1 MTTEYIGQRP
11 SFTALPNW
19 LRGQATPLELA
30 ILWCLQ
36 SHYPNIHPSM
46 ALLAEEACLSRRS
59 VSGVLAGMERKGWLV
74 REHAFAE
81 CGRKASN
88 RYRLTIWDVSWALV
102 DRAGDAL
109 GQEVPYLDRAG
120 GALGIG
126 QEVHGDRAGGAH
138 KEDQEKKNKKKKTY
152 EPPLPPTARG
162 ERRPEAVAAGPCR
175 DRVGFLIPIPEPQPP
190 VAPQPPPEPTGSV
203 TTLPRPKTVAATNGA
218 ELFWPPEA
226 VLSTTPASIP
236 TAVQPQ
242 QRPRPEPPPEPAPD
256 PEAIVPVKPQAQK
269 REAGFRPAYEDVPA
283 ALLPVVR
290 ELLAF
295 WPARNPKAKR
305 TQRAWEG
312 MLTEAQKIQDHQQ
325 GGTEILREQLQ
336 EGAAAR
342 VSGPGWLGLNF
353 NRWQQYGTKAGTPVM
368 GSGFRGKPTTRDRVM
383 GAIALVEEEERR
395 QAARAQQQAAGH
407 GCLALAEVA

>member
-1 MTTEYIGQRP
+1 
-11 SFTALPNW
+11 
-19 LRGQATPLELA
+19 
-30 ILWCLQ
+30 
-36 SHYPNIHPSM
+36 
-46 ALLAEEACLSRRS
+46 
-59 VSGVLAGMERKGWLV
+59 
-74 REHAFAE
+74 
-81 CGRKASN
+81 
-88 RYRLTIWDVSWALV
+88 
-102 DRAGDAL
+102 
-109 GQEVPYLDRAG
+109 
-120 GALGIG
+120 
-126 QEVHGDRAGGAH
+126 
-138 KEDQEKKNKKKKTY
+138 
-152 EPPLPPTARG
+152 
-162 ERRPEAVAAGPCR
+162 
-175 DRVGFLIPIPEPQPP
+175 
-190 VAPQPPPEPTGSV
+190 
-203 TTLPRPKTVAATNGA
+203 
-218 ELFWPPEA
+218 
-226 VLSTTPASIP
+226 
-236 TAVQPQ
+236 VQPQ